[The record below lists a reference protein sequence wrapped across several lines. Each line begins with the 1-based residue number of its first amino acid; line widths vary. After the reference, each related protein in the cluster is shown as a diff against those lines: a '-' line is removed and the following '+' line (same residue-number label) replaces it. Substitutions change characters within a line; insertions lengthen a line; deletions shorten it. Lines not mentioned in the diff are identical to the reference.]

1 MLRVLGATR
10 TRSSGP
16 YTTILCCTVGPYPKG
31 CRPYMNNEFIEEYNF
46 GVVPQEARIA
56 LRSTLI
62 TPAQIRRFEL
72 LRLAFFVLKLR
83 KLEQR
88 TDTEG
93 AEAMADEEYEWR
105 CNLLRHAIFQQVVTL
120 SKLDARQQAM
130 QLIATCRK

>member
-1 MLRVLGATR
+1 
-10 TRSSGP
+10 
-16 YTTILCCTVGPYPKG
+16 
-31 CRPYMNNEFIEEYNF
+31 MNNEFIEECNF
-46 GVVPQEARIA
+46 GSVPQEAQMA

-88 TDTEG
+88 TATEG
-93 AEAMADEEYEWR
+93 AGEMADEEFKLR